1 MKQKNP
7 RKTSEAAEE
16 SPKEFLADPYG
27 RKVTGLRI
35 SITDRCNL
43 SCIYCHNEGA
53 EGCTCGPIGHEMT
66 PELIC
71 GIVREAAKLGVSKVK
86 FSGGE
91 PLFRKDF
98 EDILSCLPHLKE
110 VSATTNGILLE
121 KRAKTLK
128 AAGLDRVNVSLDT
141 LVPEKYEAITGAPAG
156 SLEKVVKGIESAVEA
171 GLTPVKLNMVLL
183 KGINDNEIDSMM
195 EFIRPYKGKVILQL
209 IELMDIDPKLS
220 KYTIDS
226 KALEKNLAERASEVR
241 VRHLHHRKKYII
253 DGVEV
258 EFVHPMDNSEFCAH
272 CSRLRIT
279 ADGKFKPCLLVNDNL
294 VDVREAK
301 RPEEIEK
308 LLRLAV
314 SRRKPYYIPIKVLK
328 QEKNQE
334 EKKGQEE
341 KWVQKLYNCK
351 EEKSEN
357 RTFSRRQENSNE

>member
-7 RKTSEAAEE
+7 EKTPEVA
-16 SPKEFLADPYG
+16 KEDSKRTLEDPYG

-43 SCIYCHNEGA
+43 SCMYCHNEGA
-53 EGCTCGPIGHEMT
+53 DCCTCGPVGHEMK

-71 GIVREAAKLGVSKVK
+71 GIVREAAKFGVNKVK

-98 EDILSCLPHLKE
+98 EEILVCLPPLRE

-121 KRAKTLK
+121 KRAKALK
-128 AAGLDRVNVSLDT
+128 AAGLDRVNISLDS
-141 LVPEKYEAITGAPAG
+141 LVPEKYEAITGAPSG
-156 SLEKVVKGIESAVEA
+156 SLEKVIRGIDSAVEA

-209 IELMDIDPKLS
+209 IELMDIDPRLS
-220 KYTIDS
+220 KYMIDS
-226 KALEKNLAERASEVR
+226 KALEKSLAERASEIR

-258 EFVHPMDNSEFCAH
+258 EFVRPMDNSEFCAH
-272 CSRLRIT
+272 CSRLRVT
-279 ADGKFKPCLLVNDNL
+279 ADGKFKPCLLINDNL

-301 RPEEIEK
+301 SSEEIEK
-308 LLRLAV
+308 LLKLAV
-314 SRRKPYYIPIKVLK
+314 SRRKPYCIPVRVLK
-328 QEKNQE
+328 QGKKV
-334 EKKGQEE
+334 EKKKTDAEVD
-341 KWVQKLYNCK
+341 KALT
-351 EEKSEN
+351 
-357 RTFSRRQENSNE
+357 R

>member
-1 MKQKNP
+1 MNDKNSGINSLP
-7 RKTSEAAEE
+7 PIEKEE
-16 SPKEFLADPYG
+16 NVLIDPYG

-35 SITDRCNL
+35 SITNRCNL
-43 SCIYCHNEGA
+43 SCMYCHHEGA
-53 EGCTCGPIGHEMT
+53 ECSTCGPIGHEMK

-71 GIVREAAKLGVSKVK
+71 GIVREAAKFGIRKVK

-98 EDILSCLPHLKE
+98 EDILSCLPPLKE

-121 KRAKTLK
+121 DRAKTLK

-141 LVPEKYEAITGAPAG
+141 LVPEKYEAITGAPAS
-156 SLEKVVKGIESAVEA
+156 SLEKVLKGIDSAVES

-226 KALEKNLAERASEVR
+226 KDLEKSLAERASEVI
-241 VRHLHHRKKYII
+241 VRRLHHRKKYII
-253 DGVEV
+253 NGVEV
-258 EFVHPMDNSEFCAH
+258 EFVRPMDNSEFCAY
-272 CSRLRIT
+272 CSRLRVT

-294 VDVREAK
+294 VDVREA
-301 RPEEIEK
+301 RSPEEIEK

-314 SRRKPYYIPIKVLK
+314 NRRRPYYTPVKALK
-328 QEKNQE
+328 
-334 EKKGQEE
+334 
-341 KWVQKLYNCK
+341 
-351 EEKSEN
+351 
-357 RTFSRRQENSNE
+357 

>member
-7 RKTSEAAEE
+7 GKPPEVAEE
-16 SPKEFLADPYG
+16 NPEEFLVDPYG

-53 EGCTCGPIGHEMT
+53 DCCTCGPIGQEME

-71 GIVREAAKLGVSKVK
+71 GIVREAAKFGVRKVK

-98 EDILSCLPHLKE
+98 EEILSCLPPLKE

-128 AAGLDRVNVSLDT
+128 AAGLNRVNVSLDS
-141 LVPEKYEAITGAPAG
+141 LVPEKYEAITGAPPG
-156 SLEKVVKGIESAVEA
+156 SLEKVIKGIDSAVEA

-195 EFIRPYKGKVILQL
+195 DFVRPYKGKVILQL
-209 IELMDIDPKLS
+209 IELMDIDPSLS
-220 KYTIDS
+220 KYMIDS
-226 KALEKNLAERASEVR
+226 KALEKSLEERTSEVR

-258 EFVHPMDNSEFCAH
+258 EFVRPMDNSEFCAH
-272 CSRLRIT
+272 CSRLRVT
-279 ADGKFKPCLLVNDNL
+279 ADGKFKPCLLVHDNL
-294 VDVREAK
+294 VDFREAK
-301 RPEEIEK
+301 NPEEIEK

-314 SRRKPYYIPIKVLK
+314 SRRKPYYTLFNVL
-328 QEKNQE
+328 E
-334 EKKGQEE
+334 
-341 KWVQKLYNCK
+341 
-351 EEKSEN
+351 
-357 RTFSRRQENSNE
+357 

>member
-1 MKQKNP
+1 MKQKDSG
-7 RKTSEAAEE
+7 KTLEVVKEE
-16 SPKEFLADPYG
+16 PKRILEDPYG

-43 SCIYCHNEGA
+43 SCMYCHNEGA
-53 EGCTCGPIGHEMT
+53 DCCTCGPVGHEMK

-71 GIVREAAKLGVSKVK
+71 GIVSEAAKFGVNKVK

-98 EDILSCLPHLKE
+98 EEILACLPPLRE

-121 KRAKTLK
+121 KRAKALK
-128 AAGLDRVNVSLDT
+128 AAGLDRVNISLDS
-141 LVPEKYEAITGAPAG
+141 LVPEKYEAITGAPSG
-156 SLEKVVKGIESAVEA
+156 SLEKVIRGIDSAVEA

-209 IELMDIDPKLS
+209 IELMNIDPRLS
-220 KYTIDS
+220 KYMIDS
-226 KALEKNLAERASEVR
+226 KALEKNLAERASEIR

-253 DGVEV
+253 DEVEV
-258 EFVHPMDNSEFCAH
+258 EFVRPMDNSEFCAH
-272 CSRLRIT
+272 CSRLRVT

-301 RPEEIEK
+301 SSEEIEK

-314 SRRKPYYIPIKVLK
+314 SRRKPYYIPVRVLEQGKKV
-328 QEKNQE
+328 
-334 EKKGQEE
+334 EKKKTDAEI
-341 KWVQKLYNCK
+341 NTTTT
-351 EEKSEN
+351 
-357 RTFSRRQENSNE
+357 R